1 MGYFSFKKQ
10 YLSSDTLDHKELYH
24 YYIDE
29 GAKNIT
35 SGSFW
40 KNHEMAS
47 VCFPNTV
54 KKIYGYVCAECDE
67 LVKVIL
73 PKSITYIGPR
83 AFSRCHMLSSVTI
96 PENVELTGY
105 GIFSYCKCLS
115 SVSYLGYEIADSA
128 FIGSHN
134 ITSIFIGENVIRID
148 SDNFDN
154 CKKIKS
160 LVVDVNNKFYD
171 SRNNCNAIIE
181 TNSNTLILGCNTS
194 LVPYGVKKISKR
206 AFKYCGRMKNIVLPD
221 SLEYIGSL
229 PSSIQKIY
237 IPKGSKD
244 KFRLLLPNKKS
255 KLIELL

>member
-1 MGYFSFKKQ
+1 MGYFSYKKTIW
-10 YLSSDTLDHKELYH
+10 DDKTLNHKELYE
-24 YYIDE
+24 YFIKE

-67 LVKVIL
+67 LVNVIL
-73 PKSITYIGPR
+73 PNSIIYIGPK
-83 AFSRCHMLSSVTI
+83 AFCHCNMLSSVTI
-96 PENVELTGY
+96 PENVEVTGT
-105 GIFSYCKCLS
+105 GIFSFCKQLS
-115 SVSYLGYEIADSA
+115 SVSYLGHEISNSA
-128 FIGSHN
+128 FMGCHN
-134 ITSIFIGENVIRID
+134 ITSIFIGENVQRID
-148 SDNFDN
+148 SYVFVN

-160 LVVDVNNKFYD
+160 LVVDVNNIFYD

-206 AFKYCGRMKNIVLPD
+206 AFEYCGRMKTIFLPD

-255 KLIELL
+255 KLIEL